1 MMLDAVI
8 VLVARF
14 AIGLLFVAGGVGKLS
29 SVGGFER
36 SLAAYRIVPQS
47 LERAAAWGIATIEL
61 AIGIGSFA
69 QQRLALLAAGL
80 LLAVY
85 AMAIAFNLLRGRRFI
100 DCGCGGAAQ
109 PLSVGIVARNVALI
123 AVVGMALSEP
133 SARALAWV
141 DAVSVVAGVLVCA
154 TIYAAVNQLLAARAQ
169 LEEWI

>member
-1 MMLDAVI
+1 MLDAVI

-14 AIGLLFVAGGVGKLS
+14 AIGWLFVAGGVGKLKD
-29 SVGGFER
+29 VAEFER

-47 LERAAAWGIATIEL
+47 LERASAWSLAVVEL
-61 AIGIGSFA
+61 AIGLGSLA
-69 QQRLALLAAGL
+69 QQPLALLAAGA

-85 AMAIAFNLLRGRRFI
+85 AAAIAINLVRGRRFI

-109 PLSVGIVARNVALI
+109 PLSGGIVARNIALLAVVAI
-123 AVVGMALSEP
+123 AVAEP
-133 SARALAWV
+133 SARPLAWV